1 MNDVVGNDRM
11 QSGLCTDDGVVGP
24 VRMPNRG
31 WIVVPEQ
38 THGWDLARGCEV
50 QRAAVMTNEQA
61 DGLKKGRALPRR
73 QTSA

>member
-1 MNDVVGNDRM
+1 M
-11 QSGLCTDDGVVGP
+11 QSGLCTDDGVVCP

-31 WIVVPEQ
+31 WFVVPEQ
-38 THGWDLARGCEV
+38 THGWDLARGCEM

-61 DGLKKGRALPRR
+61 DGLEKGRALPSR